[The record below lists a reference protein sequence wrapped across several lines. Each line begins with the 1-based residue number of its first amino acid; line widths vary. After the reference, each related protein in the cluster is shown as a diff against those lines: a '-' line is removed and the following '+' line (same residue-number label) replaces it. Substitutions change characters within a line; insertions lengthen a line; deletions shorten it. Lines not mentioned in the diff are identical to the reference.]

1 MNQAIYAWSYYTK
14 CDFLIYKYNKIEVN
28 LNHSVLRHDVAK
40 GLLSNKS
47 IESVNEITES
57 MQD

>member
-1 MNQAIYAWSYYTK
+1 MY
-14 CDFLIYKYNKIEVN
+14 LIYKYNKIEVN

-40 GLLSNKS
+40 GLLSKKC